1 MAILP
6 NNISNIHLN
15 KRTKALE
22 KRKKNWYNILNEVL
36 RGNMMEKR
44 EKQEILSGT
53 IENVVYHN
61 ESNDYTVL
69 EIVDDEDNL
78 ITAVGVIPMA
88 AEGEIVKLHGRWS
101 YHKEFGKQFA
111 FDSFDKSLPDD
122 VDGIFKYLSSGSI
135 KGIGPV
141 TALKIVNRFG
151 ADTFDVIE
159 HRPEWLADIS
169 GITRKKAVAISK
181 AFCDQSGVRG
191 VMMFCKDYMGTGEV
205 GKVYK
210 RFGAGAVGLI
220 KENPYILCDGD
231 VGIPFAKADA
241 IAKSLGLNPESLN
254 RIKSGIRY
262 ILNHSGAQGGH
273 TCLPRSELTDALAD
287 LLEIKK
293 ERVEFFLYSL
303 IDSEEFYCY
312 KKDGRD
318 FIMTNE
324 TAEAEDIIAKS
335 IKRISDS
342 ATHYGAVD
350 VSTLIEKVEITSG
363 ISFAPMQRAALF
375 ASLENGVMILT
386 GGPGT
391 GKTTVVKAMLSIF
404 GSLGLKTVLAAPTG
418 RAAKRMSEATGE
430 EAKTVHRMLEMERT
444 VDGSV
449 RFARGE
455 RNPLSENVVIVDE
468 ASMLDLSLTSTLFR
482 AMKRGSRLILIGD
495 SDQLPSVGA
504 GNILSDLIASERIK
518 TVRLTDIFRQSGES
532 LIITNA
538 HKINE
543 GEAPILNVTDN
554 DFFFVRRERESD
566 IAETVASLI
575 DERLPRT
582 YGKDIK
588 DKIQV
593 ITPSKKGSA
602 GVETLNEILQAR
614 INPPGKFKKEKQS
627 HGVIFREG
635 DRVMQIVNN
644 YDLEWEKNG
653 IGGVGVFN
661 GDIGIID
668 SINISDGYM
677 IIRFDDKTA
686 EYSFDHLEE
695 LDLAYAITVHKSQ
708 GSEYPVIIIPMY
720 SCAPMLM
727 ARNLLYTA
735 VTRAKNMVI
744 LVGRSDIPRKMIENN
759 RQILRYTTLKD
770 KICDYI

>member
-1 MAILP
+1 
-6 NNISNIHLN
+6 
-15 KRTKALE
+15 
-22 KRKKNWYNILNEVL
+22 
-36 RGNMMEKR
+36 MEKR
-44 EKQEILSGT
+44 EKHETLRGT

-69 EIVDDEDNL
+69 EIVDGEDNL
-78 ITAVGVIPMA
+78 ITAVGIIPMA
-88 AEGEIVKLHGRWS
+88 SEGEIVVLRGRWS

-111 FDSFDKSLPDD
+111 FDSFEKSLPDD
-122 VDGIFKYLSSGSI
+122 VDGIFKYLSSGTI

-151 ADTFDVIE
+151 TDSFDVIE
-159 HRPEWLADIS
+159 HRPEWLSDIS
-169 GITRKKAVAISK
+169 GITRKKAAAISK
-181 AFCDQSGVRG
+181 AFCEQSGVRG
-191 VMMFCKDYMGTGEV
+191 VMMFCKDYMGVGEV

-210 RFGAGAVGLI
+210 KFGAGAVGLI
-220 KENPYILCDGD
+220 KENPYILCDSEL
-231 VGIPFAKADA
+231 GIPFAKADA
-241 IAKSLGLNPESLN
+241 IAKSLGLAYDSQN
-254 RIKSGIRY
+254 RIKSGVKY
-262 ILNHSGAQGGH
+262 ILNHSASQSGH
-273 TCLPRSELTDALAD
+273 TCLPRTELTGAVAE

-293 ERVEFFLYSL
+293 ERVEFFLYSFVESK
-303 IDSEEFYCY
+303 DFSCY
-312 KKDGRD
+312 KKDGQD
-318 FIMTNE
+318 YIMTNE
-324 TAEAEDIIAKS
+324 TAEAEDCIARN
-335 IKRISDS
+335 IKRICDS
-342 ATHYGAVD
+342 ASHYGAVD
-350 VSTLIEKVEITSG
+350 ISSLIEKVELTSS

-444 VDGSV
+444 TDGSV

-468 ASMLDLSLTSTLFR
+468 ASMLDLSLTATLLA
-482 AMKRGSRLILIGD
+482 AMKRGARLILIGD

-504 GNILSDLIASERIK
+504 GNVLSDLIASDRVK

-543 GEAPILNVTDN
+543 GENPILNVTDN
-554 DFFFVRRERESD
+554 DFFFVRREREGD
-566 IAETVASLI
+566 IAETVATLI

-582 YGKDIK
+582 YGKDIRE
-588 DKIQV
+588 KIQV

-602 GVETLNEILQAR
+602 GVEILNSVLQAR
-614 INPPGKFKKEKQS
+614 LNPQSKFKREKQA

-635 DRVMQIVNN
+635 DRVMQVVNN
-644 YDLEWEKNG
+644 YDIEWEKNG
-653 IGGVGVFN
+653 IAGVGVFN
-661 GDIGIID
+661 GDIGIIE
-668 SINISDGYM
+668 SVNLGEELLVV
-677 IIRFDDKTA
+677 RFDDKTA
-686 EYSFDHLEE
+686 EYSFDMLEE

-708 GSEYPVIIIPMY
+708 GSEYPVVIIPMY

-759 RQILRYTTLKD
+759 RQILRFSTLKD

>member
-1 MAILP
+1 
-6 NNISNIHLN
+6 
-15 KRTKALE
+15 
-22 KRKKNWYNILNEVL
+22 
-36 RGNMMEKR
+36 MEKR
-44 EKQEILSGT
+44 EKKETLKGT

-69 EIVDDEDNL
+69 EIVDGEDNL

-88 AEGEIVKLHGRWS
+88 AEGEIVRLCGRWT

-111 FDSFDKSLPDD
+111 FDSFEKSLPDD
-122 VDGIFKYLSSGSI
+122 VDGIFKYLSSGTI

-151 ADTFDVIE
+151 VDSFDVIE
-159 HRPEWLADIS
+159 HRPEWLSDIS

-181 AFCDQSGVRG
+181 SFCEQSGIRG
-191 VMMFCKDYMGTGEV
+191 VMMFCMDYMGVGEV

-210 RFGAGAVGLI
+210 KFGAGAVGLI
-220 KENPYILCDGD
+220 KENPYVLCDGE
-231 VGIPFAKADA
+231 VGIPFAKADS
-241 IAKSLGLNPESLN
+241 IAKSLGLALDSKN
-254 RIKSGIRY
+254 RIKSGVRY
-262 ILNHSGAQGGH
+262 ILNHSAAQGGH
-273 TCLPRSELTDALAD
+273 TCLPKQEINKLAAE
-287 LLEIKK
+287 LLEID
-293 ERVEFFLYSL
+293 EVRVPLLIESL
-303 IDSEEFYCY
+303 IDEGEISCY
-312 KKDGRD
+312 SIDGTEYV
-318 FIMTNE
+318 MTNE
-324 TAEAEDIIAKS
+324 TAEYEDIIAKN
-335 IKRISDS
+335 IKRLSDS
-342 ATHYGAVD
+342 SNHYGAVD
-350 VSTLIEKVEITSG
+350 ISTLIEKVELSSG
-363 ISFAPMQRAALF
+363 IYFAPMQRAALF

-444 VDGSV
+444 IDGSV
-449 RFARGE
+449 RFARGA

-468 ASMLDLSLTSTLFR
+468 ASMLDLSLTAILLG
-482 AMKRGSRLILIGD
+482 AMKRGARLILIGD

-504 GNILSDLIASERIK
+504 GNVLSDLIASERIR
-518 TVRLTDIFRQSGES
+518 TIRLTDIFRQSGES

-543 GEAPILNVTDN
+543 GDIPILNVTDN
-554 DFFFVRRERESD
+554 DFFFVRREREGD

-582 YGKDIK
+582 YGKDIR

-602 GVETLNEILQAR
+602 GVEILNSVLQAR
-614 INPPGKFKKEKQS
+614 LNPQSKFKREKQA

-644 YDLEWEKNG
+644 YDIEWEKNG
-653 IGGVGVFN
+653 ISGVGIFN
-661 GDIGIID
+661 GDIGIIE
-668 SINISDGYM
+668 SISLSEECM
-677 IIRFDDKTA
+677 VVRFDDRTA
-686 EYSFDHLEE
+686 EYSFDLLDE

-708 GSEYPVIIIPMY
+708 GSEYPVVIIPMY
-720 SCAPMLM
+720 ACAPMLM

-744 LVGRSDIPRKMIENN
+744 LVGRSDIPKKMIENN
-759 RQILRYTTLKD
+759 RQILRYTALKD